1 MASGAIIADSLAKGI
16 GLGQNARELTLKR
29 DLLLQEQQKQ
39 KIARYGQVLDNGI
52 ATMKGTI
59 EQAPDRSD
67 PNYKTLIDTQR
78 DHLMQT
84 AKIIGTI
91 DPQMG
96 QFMEQKINT
105 IHTNTKDMKTANTE
119 KMLAEQQAA
128 DAQMDQAVTAK
139 FGAQGTAPT
148 AGAQAPQAPQ
158 APPPGPA
165 MAAPNQQVAQE
176 PQAGLTSQ
184 AAAQPPMP
192 AMDVPAPE
200 PTAAPVGQPPV
211 AGPVAGP
218 QTAQAVDP
226 RAAYKQ
232 ELIERRNE
240 QLYPRTGVQQKMD
253 EFKVKEYG
261 ELRTKAFAAEKVA
274 RALDRAEELRAQGIF
289 TGTGAEAKL
298 LAYQTADP
306 DNEWVKRTNEYKSIM
321 GSLLGE
327 QLKLFGS
334 ATAIS
339 NLDLT
344 TVKQYIGQEI
354 TMSDESLKG
363 ILRLSRI
370 AADEQIELFNR
381 VAQDMGE
388 KGLPAGGGTQSPA
401 AGGQP
406 NYTPDKD
413 GWVTIGRSRIQVQ

>member
-1 MASGAIIADSLAKGI
+1 LVTHHYLVVEGQQMASGAIIADSLAKGI

-240 QLYPRTGVQQKMD
+240 
-253 EFKVKEYG
+253 
-261 ELRTKAFAAEKVA
+261 LRTKAFAAEKVA